1 MFSRRPIEVFLLKL
15 GAATHAHTHTH
26 TRARTHCEKIATEA
40 AESDG

>member
-15 GAATHAHTHTH
+15 GAAAHAN
-26 TRARTHCEKIATEA
+26 TRARTHCEQIATEA